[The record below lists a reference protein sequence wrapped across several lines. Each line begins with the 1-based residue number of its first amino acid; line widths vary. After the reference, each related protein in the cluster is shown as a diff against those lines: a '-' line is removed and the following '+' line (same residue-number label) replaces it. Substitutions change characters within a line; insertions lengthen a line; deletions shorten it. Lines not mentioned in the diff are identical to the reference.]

1 MKIIQ
6 KIGFKALEHRK
17 YIFLFICTIIIS
29 LFTFYNISI
38 NEEFINIL
46 NSINENN
53 KGETIFNIKIA
64 LIYISLIIVN
74 SFLNH
79 LLSIKQKKYSSK
91 INICCEKKLNDYAK
105 NINYQYFLDYNTLN
119 NLYLAQSNIGSVSD
133 NLIYKSVDILR
144 SFFQFIIYFILLS
157 KINVIFAF
165 ILIPILICY
174 GYISYKASDKIN
186 FNNKEFDLIRKRKN
200 YISTIT
206 KNIFAYQDIFVNN
219 SLKYI
224 EKKLDKTEKEY
235 VKLGKKNTNF
245 QYKYIIFPDFFYGI
259 ISAIIILMTIY
270 NIINQKLELGYIGTI
285 LSLIFWLRS
294 SIIEFTFSMSDYR
307 VNKEYINK
315 INEVL
320 EYRQDIFEDN
330 KNSFSYIELK
340 GICYKYP
347 NVENYVLKN
356 IDLIIKKGEKIA
368 IVGENGSGKTTLANI
383 LCGIYDNFIG
393 KIIVVSDKEIYDQKF
408 LRSVTNIVTQ
418 DVFYIQSKLIDN
430 INLYKND
437 YSDER
442 IMKNL
447 ENVKLSDKIQSL
459 TNGLNT
465 EIGNINENGQSL
477 SMGEWQKIS
486 IVRSLLDDKS
496 QIYILDEPTSS
507 MNPKDEIEF
516 YRNFYEEKSDSTII
530 AISHRLGFTKKADK
544 IIVLNNGEI
553 VEIGTFNELYYKKG
567 YFYKLFNI
575 QKEEYD

>member
-1 MKIIQ
+1 M
-6 KIGFKALEHRK
+6 
-17 YIFLFICTIIIS
+17 LF
-29 LFTFYNISI
+29 
-38 NEEFINIL
+38 
-46 NSINENN
+46 
-53 KGETIFNIKIA
+53 
-64 LIYISLIIVN
+64 
-74 SFLNH
+74 
-79 LLSIKQKKYSSK
+79 
-91 INICCEKKLNDYAK
+91 
-105 NINYQYFLDYNTLN
+105 
-119 NLYLAQSNIGSVSD
+119 
-133 NLIYKSVDILR
+133 
-144 SFFQFIIYFILLS
+144 
-157 KINVIFAF
+157 
-165 ILIPILICY
+165 
-174 GYISYKASDKIN
+174 
-186 FNNKEFDLIRKRKN
+186 
-200 YISTIT
+200 
-206 KNIFAYQDIFVNN
+206 
-219 SLKYI
+219 
-224 EKKLDKTEKEY
+224 
-235 VKLGKKNTNF
+235 
-245 QYKYIIFPDFFYGI
+245 
-259 ISAIIILMTIY
+259 
-270 NIINQKLELGYIGTI
+270 
-285 LSLIFWLRS
+285 
-294 SIIEFTFSMSDYR
+294 
-307 VNKEYINK
+307 
-315 INEVL
+315 
-320 EYRQDIFEDN
+320 
-330 KNSFSYIELK
+330 
-340 GICYKYP
+340 
-347 NVENYVLKN
+347 
-356 IDLIIKKGEKIA
+356 
-368 IVGENGSGKTTLANI
+368 
-383 LCGIYDNFIG
+383 
-393 KIIVVSDKEIYDQKF
+393 YDQKF

>member
-1 MKIIQ
+1 MKKIQ

-38 NEEFINIL
+38 NEKFINIL

-53 KGETIFNIKIA
+53 KEEMIFNVKIV
-64 LIYISLIIVN
+64 LIYISLIIAN
-74 SFLNH
+74 SFLNY

-91 INICCEKKLNDYAK
+91 INICCEKKLNDNVK
-105 NINYQYFLDYNTLN
+105 NINYNYFLDYNTLN
-119 NLYLAQSNIGSVSD
+119 KLYLAQSNIGSVSD

-144 SFFQFIIYFILLS
+144 SLFQFIIYFILLS
-157 KINVIFAF
+157 KINIIFAF
-165 ILIPILICY
+165 TLIPILICY

-206 KNIFAYQDIFVNN
+206 KNLFAYQDIFVNN

-245 QYKYIIFPDFFYGI
+245 QYKYIILPDIFYGI
-259 ISAIIILMTIY
+259 ISAIIILTTIY

-320 EYRQDIFEDN
+320 EYQQDIFEDN
-330 KNSFSYIELK
+330 KNVFSYIELK
-340 GICYKYP
+340 GISYKYP
-347 NVENYVLKN
+347 NMENYVLKN

-368 IVGENGSGKTTLANI
+368 IVGENGSGKTTLANV
-383 LCGIYDNFIG
+383 LSGIYDNFIG
-393 KIIVVSDKEIYDQKF
+393 KITVVSDEEIYDQKF

-418 DVFYIQSKLIDN
+418 DIFYIQSKLIDN

-437 YSDER
+437 YSHEK
-442 IMKNL
+442 IMKSL
-447 ENVKLSDKIQSL
+447 DSVKLSSKVQSL
-459 TNGLNT
+459 TNGLYT

-486 IVRSLLDDKS
+486 IARSLLDEKS

-516 YRNFYEEKSDSTII
+516 YKNFYEEKSDSTII

-553 VEIGTFNELYYKKG
+553 VEMGTFNELYSKRG

-575 QKEEYD
+575 QKKEYD